1 MTEDYSKLAILQ
13 MDRNVEIHAKY
24 GFHYKTRIPKFGRDM
39 AYNKVCLGEPSSLY
53 RLPAS

>member
-39 AYNKVCLGEPSSLY
+39 AYNKVCLGEPSSLC
-53 RLPAS
+53 RLPVS